1 MVIVCTALVVIIA
14 ACIVDWGSLFAPSSP
29 SADPEPLVHNDDS
42 LTSTVVDTLNA
53 SKTEV
58 EPVKPQEVKQT
69 ASKTEVEP
77 VKPKPVKASIAFT
90 VPDIV
95 EEVDETKALKSQQEV
110 TRSNI
115 AIASQ
120 DYVGDTE
127 DGINIDD
134 LKDNQMAGG
143 DEVPPAEDEILEN
156 IVEQKAQFPG
166 GENALLKFVADN
178 LKYPSIA
185 LEQEL
190 QGIVI
195 VRFVVEKDGSVGDVT
210 VRKSLSEECDAAA
223 IKVVKQLPKFIPAK
237 SQGNPVRV
245 WYTLPIRF
253 RIT

>member
-1 MVIVCTALVVIIA
+1 MAVIIGIKTAVSA
-14 ACIVDWGSLFAPSSP
+14 AIEANRDMTAEMETSFAELKKE
-29 SADPEPLVHNDDS
+29 EPKKEEPKQEIKQEYEKP
-42 LTSTVVDTLNA
+42 VVQKVA
-53 SKTEV
+53 
-58 EPVKPQEVKQT
+58 
-69 ASKTEVEP
+69 
-77 VKPKPVKASIAFT
+77 VKASIAFT

-95 EEVDETKALKSQQEV
+95 DEVDETKALKSQEEV
-110 TRSNI
+110 TRKNI

-134 LKDNQMAGG
+134 LKDNQIAGG

-156 IVEQKAQFPG
+156 VVEQKAQYPG
-166 GENALLKFVADN
+166 GENALLKFIADN

-190 QGIVI
+190 QGVVI

-210 VRKSLSEECDAAA
+210 VRKSLSDECDEAA
-223 IKVVKQLPKFIPAK
+223 IKVVKKLPKFIPAK

-253 RIT
+253 RIQ